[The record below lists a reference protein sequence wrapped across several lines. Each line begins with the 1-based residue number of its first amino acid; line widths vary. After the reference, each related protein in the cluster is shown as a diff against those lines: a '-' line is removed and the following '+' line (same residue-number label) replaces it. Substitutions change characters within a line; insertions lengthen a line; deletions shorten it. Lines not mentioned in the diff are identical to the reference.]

1 MPPFIPTSKV
11 GARICDLKEWDS
23 AVTQD
28 EIFSLN
34 DLDEF
39 VSTDLS
45 SIFFHQQQNLEPRS
59 VDELKHKRSTD
70 SVFESQSK
78 QRKLETGALY
88 RFFPMVHDV
97 FLLLCTVQKLS

>member
-1 MPPFIPTSKV
+1 MPPSIPTSEV
-11 GARICDLKEWDS
+11 GAGICDLNEWDS

-59 VDELKHKRSTD
+59 VAELKRERSTD
-70 SVFESQSK
+70 SVLESQSK
-78 QRKLETGALY
+78 RRKLETGALY
-88 RFFPMVHDV
+88 
-97 FLLLCTVQKLS
+97 T